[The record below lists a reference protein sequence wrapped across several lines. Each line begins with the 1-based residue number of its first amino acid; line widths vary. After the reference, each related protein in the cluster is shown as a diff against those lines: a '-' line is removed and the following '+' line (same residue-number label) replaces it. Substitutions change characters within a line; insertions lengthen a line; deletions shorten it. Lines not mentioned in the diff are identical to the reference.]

1 MTHSLIDI
9 LFRPGQFFSGL
20 DIEKERMTLPLL
32 ILLAGGITAA
42 AYGYL
47 IGGVTAQMMGGAMA
61 GLDSIVLL
69 SSVIGA
75 FLGVFIFWL
84 IWAALVFGIS
94 LVFKGSGSYSGT
106 LKVIGYGYLPQ
117 VIGTVITLIAAFEYV
132 PKIVVPKITSAMMQ
146 DPVAV
151 QQVTASLMKDPAMV
165 ELTQISALIT
175 IVFLLWSANIW
186 IFGVK
191 QARNITLKQACITVA
206 IPVGAFIIYTL
217 YIAVVGVPIPGGA

>member
-1 MTHSLIDI
+1 MTRSIIDI
-9 LFRPGQFFSGL
+9 LIRPSQFFSGL
-20 DIEKERMTLPLL
+20 DTEKESMTLPLL

-61 GLDSIVLL
+61 GLDTIVLL

-75 FLGVFIFWL
+75 FLGTFIFWV
-84 IWAALVFGIS
+84 IWAALVYGIS
-94 LVFKGSGSYSGT
+94 IVFKGSGNFSGT

-132 PKIVVPKITSAMMQ
+132 PKIVVPKITSSMMQ
-146 DPVAV
+146 DPAAV
-151 QQVTASLMKDPAMV
+151 QQVTTALLKDPAMV
-165 ELTQISALIT
+165 ELTQISTLVT

-186 IFGVK
+186 IFGL
-191 QARNITLKQACITVA
+191 QHARKLSMRDAA
-206 IPVGAFIIYTL
+206 ICVGLPVIAWILYMIYTL
-217 YIAVVGVPIPGGA
+217 GVS

>member
-20 DIEKERMTLPLL
+20 DTEKERMTLPLL

-61 GLDSIVLL
+61 GLDTIVLL

-75 FLGVFIFWL
+75 FLGVFIFWI

-94 LVFKGSGSYSGT
+94 LVFKGSGSFSGT

-146 DPVAV
+146 DPAAV
-151 QQVTASLMKDPAMV
+151 QQVTTSLMKDPAMV
-165 ELTQISALIT
+165 ELTQISALVT

-186 IFGVK
+186 IFGL
-191 QARNITLKQACITVA
+191 QHARKLSMRDAAICVG
-206 IPVGAFIIYTL
+206 IPVIAWIFYLIYTL
-217 YIAVVGVPIPGGA
+217 GVS

>member
-1 MTHSLIDI
+1 MTRSIVDI
-9 LFRPGQFFSGL
+9 LIRPGQFFSGL
-20 DIEKERMTLPLL
+20 DTEKESMTLPLL
-32 ILLAGGITAA
+32 ILLAGGIIAA

-47 IGGVTAQMMGGAMA
+47 IGGVTAHMMGGAMA
-61 GLDSIVLL
+61 GLDTIVLL

-75 FLGVFIFWL
+75 FLGVFIFWV
-84 IWAALVFGIS
+84 IWAALVYGIS
-94 LVFKGSGSYSGT
+94 IVFKGSGSFSGT

-151 QQVTASLMKDPAMV
+151 QQVTTSLMKDPAMV
-165 ELTQISALIT
+165 ELTQISALVT

-186 IFGVK
+186 IFGL
-191 QARNITLKQACITVA
+191 QHARKLSMRDAAICVG
-206 IPVGAFIIYTL
+206 IPVIAWIFYMIYML
-217 YIAVVGVPIPGGA
+217 GVS

>member
-1 MTHSLIDI
+1 MTRSIIDI

-20 DIEKERMTLPLL
+20 DIEKESMTLPLL
-32 ILLAGGITAA
+32 ILLAGGIIAA

-61 GLDSIVLL
+61 GLDTIVLL

-75 FLGVFIFWL
+75 FLGVFIFWV

-94 LVFKGSGSYSGT
+94 IVFKGSGSFSGT

-117 VIGTVITLIAAFEYV
+117 VIGTIITLIAAFEYV

-146 DPVAV
+146 DPAAV

-165 ELTQISALIT
+165 ELTQISALVT

-186 IFGVK
+186 IFGL
-191 QARNITLKQACITVA
+191 QHARKLSARDAAICVV
-206 IPVGAFIIYTL
+206 IPVIAWIFYLIYIL
-217 YIAVVGVPIPGGA
+217 GVS